1 MTDLLWHQLREPR
14 RDQGSRLERVEELL
28 FLGDQRLPA
37 YLTQQIREAPAPWRW
52 VVVDM
57 AQQALVVDEGQRR
70 AMSVALLSVAR
81 ELSAAADGAAD
92 RTLWS
97 AVRRLG
103 SLLPG
108 DEVGVLLEFL
118 REGLRATTHQVTLQA
133 LQAAYAVEP
142 AEAPRTEALRDRVTA
157 MARATLEPARLTS
170 PAAMAL
176 AANAFAAA
184 LLLGGPEVPEL
195 TQQLLATEQ
204 RPLLKQALRSLEAAA
219 EHRAS
224 LDPSPG
230 PLPGLEPTLTALRGA
245 LRA

>member
-204 RPLLKQALRSLEAAA
+204 RPLLKQALRSL
-219 EHRAS
+219 
-224 LDPSPG
+224 
-230 PLPGLEPTLTALRGA
+230 
-245 LRA
+245 